1 MRVRGCARPGPPPP
15 TPAARGLRPPHT
27 GVWSRSRRR
36 VAAPGTWRPTPLNP
50 GPECTDSPLSALL
63 PSPPP
68 CRREAP
74 PSLPSRERGRAGRA
88 GRNSGGGGRGSR
100 ACSEGPAEARGR
112 EGGEGS
118 AALPLPPPLPPF
130 AGQRWRRSGEP
141 GYSSAPPP
149 SGSAACCC
157 SGARCPPRPPGAV
170 PRRSPQVSGG
180 AGPGGAGW
188 GRGRGTRTRTG
199 GCGVFV

>member
-1 MRVRGCARPGPPPP
+1 M
-15 TPAARGLRPPHT
+15 
-27 GVWSRSRRR
+27 
-36 VAAPGTWRPTPLNP
+36 AAPGTWKPTRPPHL
-50 GPECTDSPLSALL
+50 GPECTDSPFSALL

-88 GRNSGGGGRGSR
+88 GWNSGGGGRGSR
-100 ACSEGPAEARGR
+100 ACSGGPAEARGR

-118 AALPLPPPLPPF
+118 AALAPPPLPPL

-157 SGARCPPRPPGAV
+157 SGAWRPLRPPGAA
-170 PRRSPQVSGG
+170 PRRSLQVSGG
-180 AGPGGAGW
+180 AGPRGTGW
-188 GRGRGTRTRTG
+188 GRGRSTGTRTG